1 MGAEVKEKVEAQTE
15 ESKEEEEHEEPEVKS
30 EVKFDTK
37 LLEDPHFLAWCLRE
51 ITGKTL
57 EELAEMFDTTKGT
70 LSRKFRQWEKDENMR
85 KLKKKY
91 IPYVE
96 KLFVGKDTRKT
107 EKTIMFEPTLEV
119 SDERLD
125 KLEAEVKELK
135 HMMEQLQS
143 IVLQTYK
150 GNIGG
155 QNKTNEVSQ
164 GVASKHPKIGE
175 TMPDLSN
182 LRIRGDVDVN
192 NVLADV
198 KSDISEIKQIMKLGV
213 LTQWYIYA
221 KDKGIP
227 IKGVFDVEELL
238 FGEKPPVMSEEE
250 EEKDIEELL
259 QRVKR

>member
-1 MGAEVKEKVEAQTE
+1 MAQLEETVEGVKSEEKKESE
-15 ESKEEEEHEEPEVKS
+15 ESKKEMDKDEVKID
-30 EVKFDTK
+30 VKP
-37 LLEDPHFLAWCLRE
+37 LEDPLFLAWCLRD

-57 EELAEMFDTTKGT
+57 EELADMFDTSKGN
-70 LSRKFRQWEKDENMR
+70 LSKKFRQWEKDNNMR

-96 KLFVGKDTRKT
+96 RLFVNKIPVKVEEKVEKAEYDERVEELET
-107 EKTIMFEPTLEV
+107 EIRELKRMVEHLHSLVSQSLSKNIEV
-119 SDERLD
+119 SNETSGVSKGVSSKRL
-125 KLEAEVKELK
+125 ET
-135 HMMEQLQS
+135 S
-143 IVLQTYK
+143 
-150 GNIGG
+150 
-155 QNKTNEVSQ
+155 
-164 GVASKHPKIGE
+164 E

-182 LRIRGDVDVN
+182 LKIKGDVDVN
-192 NVLADV
+192 AFLTDV